1 MKTIGLIGGMSWE
14 SSAVYYKHINKQV
27 NEQLGGVHSAK
38 VLMYSVDYEPLVELQ
53 RSENWVEIANI
64 SIEISK
70 KLQNAG
76 ADCLL
81 ICCNTVHMVAEQ
93 LQKNISIPLLHIAD
107 VTGEEITKSK
117 ISKVGLLGTKFTME
131 KDFFK
136 GRLKQKFNIDTILP
150 DEADKNFV
158 HNSIYNEFC
167 KGIFTEE
174 TKREILKII
183 DRLIAKGAEGVI
195 LGCTEL
201 PMLIKPTD
209 LIIPS
214 FDTTLIHSTSAVNFA
229 LS

>member
-14 SSAVYYKHINKQV
+14 SSAVYYNHINKQV
-27 NEQLGGVHSAK
+27 NGKLGGVHSAR

-93 LQKNISIPLLHIAD
+93 LQNNLSIPLLHIAD
-107 VTGEEITKSK
+107 VTGVEITKSK
-117 ISKVGLLGTKFTME
+117 ISKVALLGTKFTME
-131 KDFFK
+131 KDFFR

-150 DEADKNFV
+150 NEADKNFV

-174 TKREILKII
+174 TKIEILKII